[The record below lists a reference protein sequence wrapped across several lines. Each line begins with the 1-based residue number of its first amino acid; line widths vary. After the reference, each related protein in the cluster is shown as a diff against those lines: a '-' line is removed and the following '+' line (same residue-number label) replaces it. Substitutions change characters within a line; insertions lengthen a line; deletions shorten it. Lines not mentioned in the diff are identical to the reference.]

1 MPVSAPTGA
10 ATVAPPSETAPPK
23 TPATVP
29 PSAPFPVVEAR
40 VSPDSRL
47 AFHTDPSGAAADRF
61 RLLRVRL
68 REFWNAGKLKT
79 LLITSPLEH
88 DGKSTVTL
96 NLAAALC
103 ERGKRSVVVVEA
115 DLHHSALTEKLG
127 LTPWAGLADCL
138 TDELIPPMS
147 AIRRVEPL
155 GWHLLPAGRPRYNA
169 AELLQGPAFGQ
180 IIKRLSSAFDW
191 ILIDS
196 PPAIALTD
204 AISIQHHADGTLLV
218 VRAAHTPREAVDEAV
233 ELLGRNKIVG
243 IVLNGVEPRG
253 NAYYRYR
260 RYEGVGDRPED

>member
-1 MPVSAPTGA
+1 VPVSAPTGA

-180 IIKRLSSAFDW
+180 IIRRLSSAFDW

-218 VRAAHTPREAVDEAV
+218 VRAAHTPREAVDEVV

-243 IVLNGVEPRG
+243 IVLNGMEPRS
-253 NAYYRYR
+253 NVYYRYR
-260 RYEGVGDRPED
+260 RYEGVRDRPED